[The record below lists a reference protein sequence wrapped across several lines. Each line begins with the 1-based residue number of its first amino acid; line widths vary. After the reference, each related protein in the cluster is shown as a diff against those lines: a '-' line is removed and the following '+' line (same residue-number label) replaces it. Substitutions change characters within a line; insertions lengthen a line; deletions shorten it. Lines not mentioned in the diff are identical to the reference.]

1 MSGGDGARSV
11 AVAES
16 LLLVDPVDLTPVSA
30 GDRAVQPEDE
40 GGDGTTGHR
49 LTAGRHQ
56 DQVEVSGP
64 PQSSLAGLLHT
75 IRAGRE
81 AVERAASRAGAG
93 AVALATA
100 PGRLI
105 PHPAPGAH
113 HRGLGGHLGPTGAER
128 LVNGF
133 RVRVAVASLAEAV
146 SVLDGLRP
154 WLPAL
159 LALSA
164 NSPFWQG
171 QDTGYAS
178 YRYQAASRLPAS
190 GPPEH
195 FGSPEA
201 HRRHGELL
209 RATGLPMDPPMLHQD
224 ALVREDGPAVEVRVA
239 DVCLDPRDAAV
250 LAVLVRALVETTAR
264 RRGAGG
270 PPDGG
275 ASGIPAPVPA
285 SVLRTWCW
293 LASRSGVDDR
303 LIDPATGT
311 PAPAGDVLSRLL
323 DAVRPVLAEQPGE
336 EQDVEAGVADI
347 LRRGTGAR
355 LQREAFAARQ
365 EVQDVVAA
373 VRAATQRAV

>member
-1 MSGGDGARSV
+1 VSAGNAARSV
-11 AVAES
+11 TVAES

-30 GDRAVQPEDE
+30 GDWAVRP
-40 GGDGTTGHR
+40 GSGTGTTGHR
-49 LTAGRHQ
+49 LTAGRQ
-56 DQVEVSGP
+56 QEQVEVSGP
-64 PQSSLAGLLHT
+64 PQSTLAGLLHT

-105 PHPAPGAH
+105 AHPAPDAH
-113 HRGLGGHLGPTGAER
+113 HRGLGGHFGLTSAER
-128 LVNGF
+128 LVNGY

-146 SVLDGLRP
+146 AALDGLRP

-209 RATGLPMDPPMLHQD
+209 RATGLPVDPPMLHQD

-250 LAVLVRALVETTAR
+250 LAVLVRALVETAV
-264 RRGAGG
+264 RRGE
-270 PPDGG
+270 GG
-275 ASGIPAPVPA
+275 APDDGAAGIPAPVPA

-311 PAPAGDVLSRLL
+311 PAPAGDVLARLL
-323 DAVRPVLAEQPGE
+323 DAVRPVLAEAGE
-336 EQDVEAGVADI
+336 EQDVEAGIADI

-373 VRAATQRAV
+373 VRAATHRAV